1 MRTHASILDPLRLLA
16 DPKKLPA
23 MRRFGLSGDTRLG
36 ISIPSLRALAKE
48 IGKDHALALELWNTS
63 IPEAQIL
70 ATLVDDPR
78 QVTPQQM
85 DRWAH
90 ELTAWDICDAACN
103 NMFVR
108 TPYAWDKVYQWAEEE
123 PEFTRRAGYVLIA
136 CLATHDKKATDQQFI
151 DTFLLIKTAVTDPR
165 NFVRKAVNWALR
177 GIGKRNL
184 PLNQAAIIL
193 ANEILAMDN
202 PTARWIASDTLR
214 ELTSTKIQQRLQ
226 KKAKNK

>member
-1 MRTHASILDPLRLLA
+1 MRTLASILDQLRLLA

-103 NMFVR
+103 NLFVR

-136 CLATHDKKATDQQFI
+136 CLATHDKKAADQQFI
-151 DTFLLIKTAVTDPR
+151 DTFPLIKTAVTDPR

-202 PTARWIASDTLR
+202 PTARWIASDALR